1 MKKLMRVKLIN
12 WHRFVNTTIEMEDS
26 TLISGENGAGKSTL
40 LDAIQFVVT
49 CSTNYFNKAA
59 HENGKRK
66 LTGYVR
72 CKTGRENKPYER
84 TGEISAHVALEFYEE
99 KKQRY
104 FIVGAVID
112 SASEGQEKWA
122 RYLMDGVRLSD
133 DLFFNPGR
141 EAIASTKLE
150 LTGNRLGVSGGK
162 ATASKKPESAGKW
175 IEISDQG
182 TSDAKRSRS
191 ASIPMGRGSTPR
203 SITQFR
209 TANAKKI
216 KTWCTTDKDARVMVR
231 NRFGRIEEKFFRLIP
246 KAMAFRPIDDIK
258 DFVYSYVLDEKE
270 VNIDILRE
278 NVRTYQ
284 DLQRTLE
291 NVKIRIGRLDVIERF
306 HDQAA
311 DGQEKDRMYE
321 YFLARAEADIT
332 DEKIAYLKR
341 KAKNDGFRLEEQ
353 NTAIVSVTKEKH
365 EKQEIRDSLNAE
377 LSQDKDFLA
386 RDAQKKKLQHLEEQR
401 EQLKWERDRLMQS
414 VARAKKQAQALLEVK
429 DVDACVR
436 KYQEQLKQID
446 ELREL
451 AGFKQMLQEV
461 IDYKTRM
468 YGKVQMKRAELA
480 IRMNTAQKEK
490 QEMDKRIEL
499 LNRKK
504 LSYPEEVNRVME
516 AICAEFLRIGRG
528 TEPRVLCELL
538 EITDDAWR
546 NAVEGYL
553 NTQRFYI
560 LVEPEHFDI
569 ALGTYDRLRK
579 ERKAYGVGLINT
591 QKLDEYD
598 AAPEGSLAAVV
609 TSGNKYAKRF
619 INMVLGKV
627 HRCSHYSELK
637 KYSTS
642 ITRECMKY
650 QNHVA
655 SAIKPVIY
663 ETPFIGKDAFRVQL
677 EQAKRQR
684 EELKSLL
691 ERLAEQEE
699 QLDYVMK
706 PLTTEMDTDIKYRVD
721 VLGDIRAVETEMKKC
736 KANIATLEKNTNMIQ
751 KQIQLEALEGLLRE
765 LDGKLVGLNR
775 TVGAM
780 EERIR
785 KTQEDIAAQQAD
797 YALKKSVYL
806 ELGAKAGERL
816 FSWNHDYEK
825 QTSDKTREQFRD
837 NFTRRKKA
845 NLTTV
850 EGAVRNMEKAMVEY
864 KTAHD
869 FGAAPTM
876 EGYPDFAAEYDKLK
890 NSELLSY
897 EEKVQSARNAA
908 EEEFREQFLSKLQE
922 NMKNAQ
928 TEFKELNKAL
938 NDIVFSNEKYE
949 FMYMPSKRYRQYYEM
964 IMDDFNAMQGESI
977 FSGLFHENHKEVID
991 ELFEKLALDKENN
1004 VRALDEFTDYRTYM
1018 DYDIRIVH
1026 SDGSYSFY
1034 SKVCEEKS
1042 GGETQTPF
1050 YVTVAASFVQLY
1062 KNNIGGE
1069 AIGLVMFDEAFNNM
1083 DDERIGGVL
1092 EFLRRLPLQILIAA
1106 PPDKIQ
1112 YISPYVSETLLV
1124 MTDERVSFVEQYHN
1138 GAIE

>member
-12 WHRFVNTTIEMEDS
+12 WHRFVNSTIEIEDS

-40 LDAIQFVVT
+40 LDAVQFVVT

-66 LTGYVR
+66 LTGYIR

-122 RYLMDGVRLSD
+122 RYLMDGERLSD
-133 DLFFNPGR
+133 DMFF
-141 EAIASTKLE
+141 S
-150 LTGNRLGVSGGK
+150 GN
-162 ATASKKPESAGKW
+162 
-175 IEISDQG
+175 
-182 TSDAKRSRS
+182 
-191 ASIPMGRGSTPR
+191 IPK

-209 TANAKKI
+209 AANTGRI
-216 KTWCTTDKDARVMVR
+216 KTWCTTDKDAKVMIR

-284 DLQRTLE
+284 DLQKTLE

-311 DGQEKDRMYE
+311 DGLEKDRMYE

-332 DEKIAYLKR
+332 SEKIDELKHEVQS
-341 KAKNDGFRLEEQ
+341 NEFRLNEQ
-353 NTAIVSVTKEKH
+353 NKEVGSLTEEKL
-365 EKQEIRDSLNAE
+365 EKQGIRDTLMAE

-386 RDAQKKKLQHLEEQR
+386 RDEQKKKLQYLEEQR
-401 EQLKWERDRLMQS
+401 DGLKEERGRLMES
-414 VARAKKQAQALLEVK
+414 VAKAKKQAAKLLEVK
-429 DVDACVR
+429 DVDDCVR
-436 KYQEQLKQID
+436 KYQNMLTQIGHI
-446 ELREL
+446 REL
-451 AGFKQMLQEV
+451 ADFKQTVQDV
-461 IDYKTRM
+461 IDYKTGM
-468 YGKVQMKRAELA
+468 YGKVQTKKAEVT
-480 IRMNTAQKEK
+480 IRIHDMDTEI
-490 QEMDKRIEL
+490 QELNKRIEL
-499 LNRKK
+499 LNKKK
-504 LSYPEEVNRVME
+504 LSYSEEVNRVME
-516 AICAEFLRIGRG
+516 AIRAEFIRIGR
-528 TEPRVLCELL
+528 TPEPKVLCELL

-560 LVEPEHFDI
+560 LVEPENFDI

-579 ERKAYGVGLINT
+579 ERKAFGVGLINS
-591 QKLDEYD
+591 QKLEEYD
-598 AAPEGSLAAVV
+598 SAPEGSLATVV
-609 TSGNKYAKRF
+609 SSPNVYAKRF
-619 INMVLGKV
+619 INMILGKV
-627 HRCSHYSELK
+627 HMCSHYSELK
-637 KYSTS
+637 KYPTS

-663 ETPFIGKDAFRVQL
+663 ETPFIGKDAFKVQL
-677 EQAKRQR
+677 EQARQKR
-684 EELKSLL
+684 EELKALL
-691 ERLAEQEE
+691 GGLKEQLG
-699 QLDYVMK
+699 QLDYVLE
-706 PLTTEMDTDIKYRVD
+706 PLATDVDTDIKYRVD
-721 VLGDIRAVETEMKKC
+721 VLGSILANEEEISKC

-751 KQIQLEALEGLLRE
+751 KRIQMEALEGIIKDLEKQLSD
-765 LDGKLVGLNR
+765 LDRMIGGI
-775 TVGAM
+775 
-780 EERIR
+780 EEKIR
-785 KTQEDIAAQQAD
+785 KNKEDISDKQAD
-797 YALKKSVYL
+797 YTARKAVFL

-816 FSWNHDYEK
+816 LSWNNDYEK

-837 NFTRRKKA
+837 NFARRRKA
-845 NLTTV
+845 NLTTM
-850 EGAVRNMEKAMVEY
+850 ENAGKSMEKAMVEY

-890 NSELLSY
+890 NSELLAY
-897 EEKVQSARNAA
+897 EEKVNSARNAA

-922 NMKNAQ
+922 NMKIAQ
-928 TEFKELNKAL
+928 NEFKELNKAL
-938 NDIVFSNEKYE
+938 SDIVFSNEKYE
-949 FMYMPSKRYRQYYEM
+949 FIFMPSRRYRQYYEM
-964 IMDDFNAMQGESI
+964 IMDDFNAIQGESI
-977 FSGLFHENHKEVID
+977 FSGLFHENHKEVIE
-991 ELFEKLALDKENN
+991 ELFEKLALDNENHAK
-1004 VRALDEFTDYRTYM
+1004 ALDEFTDYRTYM
-1018 DYDIRIVH
+1018 DYDIKIIH
-1026 SDGSYSFY
+1026 SDGNYSFY

-1092 EFLRRLPLQILIAA
+1092 EFLRRLPLQIIIAA

-1112 YISPYVSETLLV
+1112 YISPFVEETLLI
-1124 MTDERVSFVEQYHN
+1124 MTDEKVSFAERYHN
-1138 GAIE
+1138 GAV